1 MKRSLLFTTILTLF
15 IAGCNKSETT
25 TPTQQDY
32 NGTTIPLSEA
42 LSNLD
47 NLLDQLDI
55 DTKASNSRTYSI
67 KSVSDFGGQDICKTK
82 ATGIDIPDTL
92 MYLVNFD
99 DSEGFAVLAGDR
111 RLSENVYCITENGN
125 ISKEDFAD
133 AFDYLHSDSPLTKSN
148 KREKGE
154 FIDIGQKFVPAL
166 MLSSML
172 ADLKYGKVIE
182 ETDNNETKAQIKPSG
197 VICLRTKWDQWAPFN
212 NECPTDCPAGCVAIA
227 CAQVMQYCNLPSNP
241 VFYGVQC
248 SWELMETVCNI
259 NDVSGLK
266 STEEA
271 EYQVAKF
278 ISYVGNY
285 DNCRIKYTTSA
296 SSGNS
301 TGAVRAFKNANFK
314 DVKKHLGF
322 GSKNQKRASSMIG
335 ARLPIYIDGSDY
347 HHGGGHAWVL
357 DGDWNGYFHCN
368 WGWNGVWDGFYAK
381 HNYFPVDAREYVAA
395 EDPGTTSDSVA
406 KKDYDWDFSI
416 ITYMVH

>member
-1 MKRSLLFTTILTLF
+1 MKKSLLFTTILTLF

-55 DTKASNSRTYSI
+55 DTKASHSRTYSI

-154 FIDIGQKFVPAL
+154 FTDIGQKFVPAL

-172 ADLKYGKVIE
+172 ADLKYGKIIE
-182 ETDNNETKAQIKPSG
+182 DESAKTKAKIRPDG
-197 VICLRTKWDQWAPFN
+197 VICLKTKWGQREPFN
-212 NECPTDCPAGCVAIA
+212 KFIPGKCPTGCVSTA
-227 CAQVMQYCNLPSNP
+227 CAQIMQYCKIPSTP
-241 VFYGVQC
+241 IFLGITC

-259 NDVSGLK
+259 HDIYGDNASELAKDQVGLFF
-266 STEEA
+266 A
-271 EYQVAKF
+271 EIGSQ
-278 ISYVGNY
+278 
-285 DNCRIKYTTSA
+285 DNCKITYGENS
-296 SSGNS
+296 SSGYAS
-301 TGAVRAFKNANFK
+301 GVVRTLKNFGYK
-314 DVKKHLGF
+314 DVEKHLGF
-322 GSKNQKRASSMIG
+322 RTKNQNRASSMIG
-335 ARLPIYIDGSDY
+335 AKLPIYIDGSDY

-368 WGWNGVWDGFYAK
+368 WGWNGQWDGFYAK
-381 HNYFPVDAREYVAA
+381 HNYFPVDAREYTAY
-395 EDPGTTSDSVA
+395 EDPGTTNASVA
-406 KKDYDWDFSI
+406 NKDYDWDFSI

>member
-55 DTKASNSRTYSI
+55 DTKASHSRTYSI

-154 FIDIGQKFVPAL
+154 FIDIGQKFVPTL

-172 ADLKYGKVIE
+172 ADLKYGKIIE
-182 ETDNNETKAQIKPSG
+182 DESAKTKAKIRPDG
-197 VICLRTKWDQWAPFN
+197 VICLKTKWKQGSPFSDN
-212 NECPTDCPAGCVAIA
+212 CPNRYPAGCVAIA
-227 CAQVMQYCNLPSNP
+227 CAQIVQYCRLPKNP
-241 VFYGVQC
+241 VFNGVAC
-248 SWELMETVCNI
+248 SWDLMETVCNI
-259 NDVSGLK
+259 NDVAGTNATK
-266 STEEA
+266 EA
-271 EYQVAKF
+271 KYQVANF
-278 ISYVGNY
+278 INHVGNY
-285 DNCRIKYTTSA
+285 ENCRIEYGATG
-296 SSGNS
+296 SSGNAS
-301 TGAVRAFKNANFK
+301 GAVRTLKNYGFK
-314 DVKKHLGF
+314 DVKKYLGF
-322 GSKNQKRASSMIG
+322 RTKNQNRASSMIG
-335 ARLPIYIDGSDY
+335 AKLPIYIDGSDY

-368 WGWNGVWDGFYAK
+368 WGWNGKWDGFYAK
-381 HNYFPVDAREYVAA
+381 HNYFPVDAREYTAY
-395 EDPGTTSDSVA
+395 EDPGTTDPVLA
-406 KKDYDWDFSI
+406 QKDYDWDFSI